1 MSKLVSKAACVLI
14 QNNHLYLG
22 VSRKNNKND
31 WGLPGGKAER
41 EETLKSTAVRELFEE
56 TGLIISEDNLTE
68 IFSRQDEEFN
78 VVTYCLNIPFS
89 SLNQEPKQCED
100 GLVNW
105 VTQEDLIDGTFGIYN
120 KLLFEKIYKQRLHN
134 MKLKFGED
142 YVNKQISEYRI
153 VYED

>member
-31 WGLPGGKAER
+31 WGLPGGKSEG

-89 SLNQEPKQCED
+89 NLNQEPKQCED

-134 MKLKFGED
+134 MKSKFGED